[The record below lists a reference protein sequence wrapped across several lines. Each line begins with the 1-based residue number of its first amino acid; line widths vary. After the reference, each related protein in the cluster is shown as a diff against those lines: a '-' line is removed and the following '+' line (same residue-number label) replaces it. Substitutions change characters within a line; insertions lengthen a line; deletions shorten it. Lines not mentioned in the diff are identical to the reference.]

1 MLSNS
6 CRYGLRAILY
16 LASRQND
23 ENVGIKQIA
32 SDLGLPTPFMAKILQ
47 QLAKHKIL
55 HSTKGPNGGFSLQ
68 KNPKKITLLEIVK
81 IIDGEDIFTNCIIHD
96 ETCAGVRH
104 SNKPC
109 PIHEDYSK
117 IQADLISL
125 FQNRTIA
132 QLVQRINASEKIF
145 I

>member
-1 MLSNS
+1 
-6 CRYGLRAILY
+6 
-16 LASRQND
+16 
-23 ENVGIKQIA
+23 VGIKQIA

-68 KNPKKITLLEIVK
+68 KNPEKITLLEIVK

-104 SNKPC
+104 RNKPC